1 MTLLLKHQQKLT
13 REPSTPVKCVSS
25 SVFWQTIVG
34 CICLHCVQLCG
45 TRVDTLY
52 AAITQCFVCCPVE
65 GRWRGDEEIM
75 RDGKW
80 IDHKPHDTGARKIIH
95 LLIFRGL
102 EGSKEFFRSLKS
114 SCLPHI
120 CEDRNGAEM
129 TTKER
134 TMAKNCHNKGGMMA
148 GSATKRREKM
158 KAAAGEAASQKER
171 FIPLIVFCLALP
183 SDYTLHTLRL
193 SLF

>member
-13 REPSTPVKCVSS
+13 REPSTRVKCVSS

-45 TRVDTLY
+45 TRVDTLC

-80 IDHKPHDTGARKIIH
+80 IDHKPHDTGSEENHSFVDFPRSGGEQR
-95 LLIFRGL
+95 IFQV
-102 EGSKEFFRSLKS
+102 
-114 SCLPHI
+114 
-120 CEDRNGAEM
+120 
-129 TTKER
+129 T
-134 TMAKNCHNKGGMMA
+134 
-148 GSATKRREKM
+148 
-158 KAAAGEAASQKER
+158 
-171 FIPLIVFCLALP
+171 
-183 SDYTLHTLRL
+183 
-193 SLF
+193 